1 MRYRSP
7 TIARILAGQS
17 HYPDH
22 LLRAEGRRSS
32 GARLVGEHLFY
43 NLREEEEEEE
53 EDIIIITTTTTFVV
67 ACFFLLL
74 RFLFGGY

>member
-43 NLREEEEEEE
+43 NLREEEEE
-53 EDIIIITTTTTFVV
+53 DIIIITTTTTTTFVV